1 MAVIIK
7 DREADRLIRQLAER
21 TGESI
26 TDAVKKAVAERL
38 EKTPL
43 SHGEIAERK
52 RRINALLAKVDA
64 IPIVD
69 NRSADEILGYNEF
82 GHFD

>member
-1 MAVIIK
+1 VAVIIK
-7 DREADRLIRQLAER
+7 DREADRLIRQLAAR

-26 TDAVKKAVAERL
+26 TEAVKKAVGERL

-43 SHGEIAERK
+43 SPSEIAERK
-52 RRINALLAKVDA
+52 RRINALLAKADA
-64 IPIVD
+64 MPITD